1 MHAQKPWY
9 AEVYLNPSF
18 FGLSRTRGSMYVFL
32 MSFEV
37 EKVQVTNIS
46 LIIWFMVFQT
56 LKGFEFVL
64 VAFNCTPIASFS
76 SNGGFI

>member
-1 MHAQKPWY
+1 
-9 AEVYLNPSF
+9 
-18 FGLSRTRGSMYVFL
+18 MYVFL

-64 VAFNCTPIASFS
+64 VAFNCTPTASFS
-76 SNGGFI
+76 GNGDFI